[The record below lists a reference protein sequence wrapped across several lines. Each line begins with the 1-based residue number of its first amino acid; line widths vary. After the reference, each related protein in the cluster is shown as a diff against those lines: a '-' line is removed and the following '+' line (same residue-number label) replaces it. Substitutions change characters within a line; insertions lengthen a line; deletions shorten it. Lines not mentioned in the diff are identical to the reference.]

1 MKNTM
6 DSNKENKIKTDKAII
21 SIYEICPV
29 CGRYQPDGEVCTSC
43 QKEHN
48 IYEPKVTY
56 IDGVQ

>member
-1 MKNTM
+1 MEQDKDIRIKRKNKVYTVN
-6 DSNKENKIKTDKAII
+6 D
-21 SIYEICPV
+21 ICPV